1 MKQLTEQQCWDLID
15 KLYLAAGR
23 LSDLQEMG
31 VDKRTS
37 AFLNAAKRD
46 IFEVTERLDPR
57 GEDGRKA
64 A

>member
-1 MKQLTEQQCWDLID
+1 MKQFNDEQLWEMID

-23 LSDLQEMG
+23 LSDLQELG
-31 VDKRTS
+31 ADKQMS

-46 IFEVTERLDPR
+46 IFDVTERLDPR
-57 GEDGRKA
+57 GHDGRKA